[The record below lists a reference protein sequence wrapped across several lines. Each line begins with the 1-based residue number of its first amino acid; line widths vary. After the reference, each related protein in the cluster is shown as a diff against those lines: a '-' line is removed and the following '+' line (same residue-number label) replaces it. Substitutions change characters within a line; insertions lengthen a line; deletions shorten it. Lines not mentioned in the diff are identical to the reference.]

1 MAGKK
6 ILIPVVSILAIA
18 AVSAAIMFNG
28 RDAWAKDKEQAKD
41 RYYEI
46 TDEHFD
52 LYYKNING
60 VEMTKEQ
67 YDNLNCLY
75 DKDAI
80 AAMSREMLDN
90 LKDYH
95 NLFSTFDYC
104 YDKNNLDSFIETEMV
119 DKEFKYSKDEYRVE
133 VIKEVIN
140 DEIHLQLSRDDAI
153 ARAKEETTIWYNVV
167 KAAYDRDNSM
177 WRITFAEQEDSD
189 EFQRVY
195 IRMDGLTQC
204 IMNVKLISDYQYSYL
219 SAGPSEEYD
228 NIKSIVRDVVSL
240 YKFCMSLKS
249 QLAGR

>member
-1 MAGKK
+1 MAYKK
-6 ILIPVVSILAIA
+6 ILLPIVSVLVITAVFVVVMLCGKD
-18 AVSAAIMFNG
+18 VS
-28 RDAWAKDKEQAKD
+28 AKDKEQAGD

-46 TDEHFD
+46 SSEHSD

-75 DKDAI
+75 DKNVI
-80 AAMSREMLDN
+80 AVISQEMMDN

-95 NLFSTFDYC
+95 NLFSTFDYY
-104 YDKNNLDSFIETEMV
+104 YDINNLDSFIETEMV

-133 VIKEVIN
+133 VIKEVVN

-153 ARAKEETTIWYNVV
+153 ARAKEETTIEYNVV

-177 WRITFAEQEDSD
+177 WRITFAEEEDSG

-195 IRMDGLTQC
+195 IRLDGLTQC
-204 IMNVKLISDYQYSYL
+204 IMNVRLKSDYQYSYL
-219 SAGPSEEYD
+219 SAGPSEEYN
-228 NIKSIVRDVVSL
+228 NIKRIVRNMISL
-240 YKFCMSLKS
+240 YKFYLSIKS
-249 QLAGR
+249 